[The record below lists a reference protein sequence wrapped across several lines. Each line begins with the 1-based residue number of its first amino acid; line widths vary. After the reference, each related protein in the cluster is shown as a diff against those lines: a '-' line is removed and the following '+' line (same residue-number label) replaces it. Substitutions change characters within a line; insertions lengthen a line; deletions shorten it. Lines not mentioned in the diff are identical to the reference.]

1 MSQAWLTLLGLTL
14 DFLGVLLFSR
24 EWWTALTAER
34 REAEIEARK
43 TQFKPNPMM
52 PRNDGPSQA
61 VFDWMRDQSEARQ
74 RQLRAAEARTARWRF
89 YLIALI
95 LVAVGFLFQFAG
107 AVPGCCSFVGINPT
121 G

>member
-1 MSQAWLTLLGLTL
+1 MSQAWLTIIGLTL

-34 REAEIEARK
+34 TEAEIEARK
-43 TQFKPNPMM
+43 SMFKPNPMM
-52 PRNDGPSQA
+52 PGNTSPNQA
-61 VFDWMRDQSEARQ
+61 VFDWMRERQEATQ
-74 RQLRAAEARTARWRF
+74 RQYRTVQARTARWHF

-95 LVAVGFLFQFAG
+95 LVGVGFLFQLAG
-107 AVPGCCSFVGINPT
+107 AVPGCCSFVGIQPT